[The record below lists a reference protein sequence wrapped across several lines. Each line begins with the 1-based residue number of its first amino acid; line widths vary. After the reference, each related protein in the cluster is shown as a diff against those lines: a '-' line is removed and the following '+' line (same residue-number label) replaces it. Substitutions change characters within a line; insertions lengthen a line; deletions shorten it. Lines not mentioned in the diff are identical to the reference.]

1 MDVNTYTQSTNFIK
15 KSTLI
20 LETNYLNFK
29 FIYNI

>member
-1 MDVNTYTQSTNFIK
+1 MDVNTYTQSTNFINK
-15 KSTLI
+15 KII